1 MITLINLYHA
11 KSFEGSKMVVDA
23 RIEDI
28 TKRLE
33 HLENEFATVKQQL
46 RKKAEEHKLKLKEKF
61 DIHDHSRNL
70 LSEFEAMRIED
81 TAMNAAQI
89 NELKT
94 IVKCFV
100 ELVDSA
106 LGVDFP

>member
-1 MITLINLYHA
+1 
-11 KSFEGSKMVVDA
+11 MVVDA

-28 TKRLE
+28 TQRLE
-33 HLENEFATVKQQL
+33 KLENEFVMVKQQL

-61 DIHDHSRNL
+61 DIHDRAQRL
-70 LSEFEAMRIED
+70 LSEFEDMGLDKE
-81 TAMNAAQI
+81 
-89 NELKT
+89 ELKT

-106 LGVDFP
+106 LGVEFP

>member
-1 MITLINLYHA
+1 MA
-11 KSFEGSKMVVDA
+11 VDA

-28 TKRLE
+28 TRRLE
-33 HLENEFATVKQQL
+33 HLENEFVTIKQQL
-46 RKKAEEHKLKLKEKF
+46 RRKAEEHKLKLKEKF
-61 DIHDHSRNL
+61 DIHDRAQRL
-70 LSEFEAMRIED
+70 LSEFEMMRIED
-81 TAMNAAQI
+81 TPLNAAQV

-106 LGVDFP
+106 LGVEFL

>member
-1 MITLINLYHA
+1 MTIN
-11 KSFEGSKMVVDA
+11 A

-33 HLENEFATVKQQL
+33 NLENEFVTVKQQL

-61 DIHDHSRNL
+61 DIHDRSRNL
-70 LSEFEAMRIED
+70 LSEFEVMRIED
-81 TAMNAAQI
+81 TPLNASQI
-89 NELKT
+89 SELKT

-100 ELVDSA
+100 ELIDHA
-106 LGVDFP
+106 LGVEFP